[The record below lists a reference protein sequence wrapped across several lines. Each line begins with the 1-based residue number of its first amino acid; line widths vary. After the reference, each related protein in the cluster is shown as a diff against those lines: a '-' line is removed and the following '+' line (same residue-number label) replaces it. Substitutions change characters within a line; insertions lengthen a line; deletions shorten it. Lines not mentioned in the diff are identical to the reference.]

1 MWAVSGLASGIPGR
15 RRSLTP
21 DLNPWHNGPFPTFFM
36 DSSPSPSRARHGVIV
51 FAVLLGI
58 IHYID
63 RVCISKARPHIQ
75 ADLSLDDTQMGLVFS
90 AFTLAYALFE
100 IPGGWLG
107 DKWGPRRVLLRI
119 VMFWS
124 FFTAA
129 TGYAWNQASMMV
141 CRFLFGAGE
150 AGGFPNIAKMF
161 SVWLPQR
168 EHGMAQ
174 GITWLAA
181 RWGGAFTP
189 LLVVW
194 VLGLV
199 SWRMTFVIFACLGV
213 VWAVCFAMWFRD
225 DPKNHPQVNAG
236 ELALL
241 EEARQNLG
249 TGHAKIPWGRL
260 LSTRSVLLLWV
271 YYFCLSYVWYFY
283 ITWLPKFM
291 EAKDGLQMDIAATS
305 SSILNG
311 LPLFFGAAE
320 ESRLCDA
327 GARHLRLLQRSLHAG
342 SLGCL
347 HGHRRQARG
356 VRLRQHEHDRQS
368 RRSPRW
374 RGRAMVDAV
383 DGLRL
388 GWCAVCGGRDLPHL
402 RRVLA
407 LHRLGSAA
415 RIVMKGRLLIPAHR
429 VMAASQQRFET
440 RHAFAR
446 RLHHS

>member
-1 MWAVSGLASGIPGR
+1 
-15 RRSLTP
+15 
-21 DLNPWHNGPFPTFFM
+21 M
-36 DSSPSPSRARHGVIV
+36 DSSLRPSRTRHGVIL
-51 FAVLLGI
+51 FAVMLGI

-63 RVCISKARPHIQ
+63 RVCISKARPFIQ
-75 ADLSLDDTQMGLVFS
+75 EDLKLDDTQMGYVFS

-129 TGYAWNQASMMV
+129 TGYAWNQMSMMV

-168 EHGMAQ
+168 EHDMAQ

-194 VLGLV
+194 VLGMV
-199 SWRMTFVIFACLGV
+199 SWRTTFVIFAFLGV
-213 VWAVCFAMWFRD
+213 IWAVFFAMWFRD
-225 DPKNHPQVNAG
+225 NPKDNPKVNAA

-241 EEARQNLG
+241 ADAQKNLSG
-249 TGHAKIPWGRL
+249 GHAKIPWGRL
-260 LSTRSVLLLWV
+260 LATRSVLLLWL

-291 EAKDGLQMDIAATS
+291 EAKDGLGMDMTATS
-305 SSILNG
+305 TSILNG
-311 LPLFFGAAE
+311 LPLFFGGIGCFVGGVLAK
-320 ESRLCDA
+320 RLASKHGRISVARRTVGVLGLLASGLMIVVAVQMKNPVLAMLSLGVSGFFNDLSMP
-327 GARHLRLLQRSLHAG
+327 GAWGACMDIGGKLAG
-342 SLGCL
+342 SVSGSMNMIGNLGGAL
-347 HGHRRQARG
+347 GGVAVPWLMKSMGFGWHGVLYVA
-356 VRLRQHEHDRQS
+356 
-368 RRSPRW
+368 
-374 RGRAMVDAV
+374 AATYAV
-383 DGLRL
+383 S
-388 GWCAVCGGRDLPHL
+388 
-402 RRVLA
+402 A
-407 LHRLGSAA
+407 LCW
-415 RIVMKGRLLIPAHR
+415 
-429 VMAASQQRFET
+429 
-440 RHAFAR
+440 AFIDSDD
-446 RLHHS
+446 RLHD

>member
-1 MWAVSGLASGIPGR
+1 
-15 RRSLTP
+15 
-21 DLNPWHNGPFPTFFM
+21 M
-36 DSSPSPSRARHGVIV
+36 DSTSPPSRARHGVIV

-213 VWAVCFAMWFRD
+213 VWAVVFAWWFRD

-291 EAKDGLQMDIAATS
+291 EAKDGLQMDMAATS

-311 LPLFFGAAE
+311 LPLFFGGIGCFVGGVMAKKFAAK
-320 ESRLCDA
+320 D
-327 GARHLRLLQRSLHAG
+327 
-342 SLGCL
+342 
-347 HGHRRQARG
+347 
-356 VRLRQHEHDRQS
+356 
-368 RRSPRW
+368 
-374 RGRAMVDAV
+374 GRI
-383 DGLRL
+383 
-388 GWCAVCGGRDLPHL
+388 
-402 RRVLA
+402 
-407 LHRLGSAA
+407 SAA
-415 RIVMKGRLLIPAHR
+415 RRKIGFAGLL
-429 VMAASQQRFET
+429 AAGALIALAAQLKNPV
-440 RHAFAR
+440 FAMLALGTSGFFNDLSMPGAWGACMDIGGKLAGSVSGSMNMIGNLGGALGGVAVPWLMQSMGFGWDGVLYVAAGTYLISAVCWLFIDSDE

>member
-1 MWAVSGLASGIPGR
+1 M
-15 RRSLTP
+15 TP
-21 DLNPWHNGPFPTFFM
+21 DLNPWQNRRFPTFFM
-36 DSSPSPSRARHGVIV
+36 DSTSPPSRARHGVIV

-181 RWGGAFTP
+181 RWG
-189 LLVVW
+189 W
-194 VLGLV
+194 
-199 SWRMTFVIFACLGV
+199 
-213 VWAVCFAMWFRD
+213 
-225 DPKNHPQVNAG
+225 
-236 ELALL
+236 
-241 EEARQNLG
+241 
-249 TGHAKIPWGRL
+249 
-260 LSTRSVLLLWV
+260 
-271 YYFCLSYVWYFY
+271 
-283 ITWLPKFM
+283 
-291 EAKDGLQMDIAATS
+291 
-305 SSILNG
+305 
-311 LPLFFGAAE
+311 
-320 ESRLCDA
+320 
-327 GARHLRLLQRSLHAG
+327 
-342 SLGCL
+342 
-347 HGHRRQARG
+347 
-356 VRLRQHEHDRQS
+356 
-368 RRSPRW
+368 
-374 RGRAMVDAV
+374 
-383 DGLRL
+383 
-388 GWCAVCGGRDLPHL
+388 
-402 RRVLA
+402 
-407 LHRLGSAA
+407 
-415 RIVMKGRLLIPAHR
+415 
-429 VMAASQQRFET
+429 
-440 RHAFAR
+440 
-446 RLHHS
+446 